1 MDQVN
6 TVLNA
11 NLNLLVVFSLVCLSL
26 AVLVLLGLLM
36 SIVPQANRTLNAFEK
51 LATTVSTELQPTLA
65 EASKLVGGV
74 LKLQDLAQNSMS
86 NMTDKVEDVTDNLSR
101 VAVGAKKGSSVIGAG
116 ILAGIKAYLNSHQHT
131 SHRSD

>member
-6 TVLNA
+6 TALNA
-11 NLNLLVVFSLVCLSL
+11 NLNLVVLFSLICL
-26 AVLVLLGLLM
+26 AFAMFVLIGLLM

-86 NMTDKVEDVTDNLSR
+86 SMTDKVEDVTDNLSR
-101 VAVGAKKGSSVIGAG
+101 AAAGAKKGSSVIGAG
-116 ILAGIKAYLNSHQHT
+116 LMAGIKAYLNTH
-131 SHRSD
+131 

>member
-1 MDQVN
+1 MDQIN
-6 TVLNA
+6 IALNA
-11 NLNLLVVFSLVCLSL
+11 NLNMLVVFSLVCL
-26 AVLVLLGLLM
+26 AFAMVILLGLLM

-86 NMTDKVEDVTDNLSR
+86 NMTVKVEDVTDNLSR
-101 VAVGAKKGSSVIGAG
+101 VAADAKKGSSVIGAG

-131 SHRSD
+131 GHRSD